1 MTQKEIDQIKAADGL
16 YILGNHSHP
25 FFTHLVCTL
34 AGGLYAVS
42 PAGPVH
48 DEATHWSDDS
58 YLVAGPLTV
67 QRMRDLNEK
76 AQQVEE
82 LVLTLQHDLEV
93 WHQRALTAEAKL
105 QRMKK

>member
-1 MTQKEIDQIKAADGL
+1 MTQQTLDNMKAADGI
-16 YILGNHSHP
+16 YMLGWKAVP
-25 FFTHLVCTL
+25 GLTHLVATMS
-34 AGGLYAVS
+34 GTIRQVVVS
-42 PAGPVH
+42 HNELDPTP
-48 DEATHWSDDS
+48 ETWNELE
-58 YLVAGPLTV
+58 LVAGPLTV